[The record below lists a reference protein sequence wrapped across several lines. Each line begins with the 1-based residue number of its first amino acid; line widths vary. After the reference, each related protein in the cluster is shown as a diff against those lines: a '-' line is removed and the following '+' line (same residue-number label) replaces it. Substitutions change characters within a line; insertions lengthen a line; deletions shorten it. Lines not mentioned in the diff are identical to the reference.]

1 MARPRH
7 QPAKSA
13 KTDNLKTLSS
23 EVLLLRLQ
31 QLNLPITGSRTDLID
46 RLCLALHPPKDGEKS
61 RVKGRKTSGRVVK
74 KTAKRSTRV
83 KKQAPKRPACETD
96 GSKTPADDAQESDG
110 EQEPMLLHQWPIYWA
125 TSPRTRMMTT
135 KCSPPL
141 SLLSCRTP
149 SPQQCRKPCWHS
161 ASGCPVEKAGQNV
174 QCTFI
179 QRGDSCGLEPSV
191 AQVSQRENT
200 RW

>member
-61 RVKGRKTSGRVVK
+61 RAKGRKTSGRVVK
-74 KTAKRSTRV
+74 KTAKRSTRA
-83 KKQAPKRPACETD
+83 KSKSLSALLAKQTGPKCPQMTPKSQTE
-96 GSKTPADDAQESDG
+96 SKNRCCF
-110 EQEPMLLHQWPIYWA
+110 I
-125 TSPRTRMMTT
+125 
-135 KCSPPL
+135 
-141 SLLSCRTP
+141 
-149 SPQQCRKPCWHS
+149 
-161 ASGCPVEKAGQNV
+161 SGRSTGRRV
-174 QCTFI
+174 
-179 QRGDSCGLEPSV
+179 
-191 AQVSQRENT
+191 RE
-200 RW
+200 RE